1 MRLCSLFSPFDC
13 RLCLNCEAG
22 NHASFL
28 MPNGDLGGPLAADVA
43 VFVVP
48 LVGCRQAGNH
58 IDPDTLMGI
67 RGQMLDLLFLVEVAD
82 SHVSE
87 RRMTPMLCRFD
98 WHRMGEL
105 FQAHTFAVVPS
116 DQVFPIQFV
125 LASLRVVHDNSG
137 LFGKVV
143 GQHFGQIPA
152 CMVVVVAGNPRQ
164 GYFVGMIECPVNCV
178 FQHAE
183 ALAEYLGRPVVG
195 GIDDRTFGRGF
206 RGEVVEVQEIVPDR
220 DHDFFDDIGGDLL
233 DHPFDGVLV
242 ILRRNGE
249 IVVVRARLLAPT
261 ELAEVTVIQG
271 ELDQVRSVF
280 GLPVPGLGGD
290 RHLGDQTFDSL
301 LYGLWSFPP
310 ELGRDLKI
318 GDLPEGL
325 DAIFSDSDFS
335 FTGDFPA
342 VDFVL
347 GDFPNVAIYF
357 YMREQFIDCFDL
369 VAIVGECAG
378 VVGEGDFDF
387 TGLLRLVCL
396 FFDFLLESFQN

>member
-13 RLCLNCEAG
+13 GLCLNCEAG

-28 MPNGDLGGPLAADVA
+28 VPNGHFGGPLASNIPI
-43 VFVVP
+43 FIVP

-67 RGQMLDLLFLVEVAD
+67 RGQVLNLLLLVEVAD

-116 DQVFPIQFV
+116 NQVFPVELV
-125 LASLRVVHDNSG
+125 LASLRVVYDNSG

-152 CMVVVVAGNPRQ
+152 CMVVVVSGNPRQ
-164 GYFVGMIECPVNCV
+164 RHPVGMVECPVNCV
-178 FQHAE
+178 FQHTE

-233 DHPFDGVLV
+233 DHPFNGVLV

-249 IVVVRARLLAPT
+249 IVVVRACLSAPA
-261 ELAEVTVIQG
+261 ELAEVAIIQG
-271 ELDQVRSVF
+271 ELDQVGSVF

-301 LYGLWSFPP
+301 LDRLGSLAA
-310 ELGRDLKI
+310 ELDGDLQV
-318 GDLPEGL
+318 GDLPEGFDTVFADYL
-325 DAIFSDSDFS
+325 FS
-335 FTGDFPA
+335 FSGDFPT
-342 VDFVL
+342 VDFVF
-347 GDFPNVAIYF
+347 GDFPNVAIHF
-357 YMREQFIDCFDL
+357 GMVEEFLDRPDL
-369 VAIVGECAG
+369 VSIVGQSPAVIAQG
-378 VVGEGDFDF
+378 GFKLSR
-387 TGLLRLVCL
+387 LLRLACFFFGL
-396 FFDFLLESFQN
+396 FLQILHN